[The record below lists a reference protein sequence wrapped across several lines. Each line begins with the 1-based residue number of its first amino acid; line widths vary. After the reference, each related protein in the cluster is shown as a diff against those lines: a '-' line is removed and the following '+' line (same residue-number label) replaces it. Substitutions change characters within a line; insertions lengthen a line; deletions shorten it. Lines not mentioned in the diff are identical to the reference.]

1 MTLHVMMGSDS
12 QVANRALK
20 WRLGMEKAKATR
32 SVPEI
37 PQGVAWAALLGF
49 LAFVGYSLFDMNG
62 RLSKVE
68 NGLMTVQEGLV
79 QLVEDQDEI
88 KMRLYALES
97 GQKALEA
104 GQDQL
109 GEEIRELLRILLESG
124 DASSP

>member
-1 MTLHVMMGSDS
+1 
-12 QVANRALK
+12 
-20 WRLGMEKAKATR
+20 MEKAKATR

-68 NGLMTVQEGLV
+68 NGLMTVQEGLA
-79 QLVEDQDEI
+79 QLVDDQDEI
-88 KMRLYALES
+88 KMRLY
-97 GQKALEA
+97 ALEA

>member
-1 MTLHVMMGSDS
+1 
-12 QVANRALK
+12 
-20 WRLGMEKAKATR
+20 MEKAKATR
-32 SVPEI
+32 AVPEI

-79 QLVEDQDEI
+79 QLVDDQDEV

-109 GEEIRELLRILLESG
+109 GEEIRELRILLESG